1 MKRLLLA
8 LVIVFI
14 TLSQQYSQTIK
25 IVDSQI
31 EGQHM
36 VITYDIIS
44 DKPKQVFYV
53 SVFVSVDSGRT
64 YKEKPLQRV
73 KGDVG
78 KNVSSGKNKKI
89 VWYIFDEMPELEGR
103 ITLSFDVRGEVKPKN
118 VVDKQLFIGYK
129 GSVTAPIGLVAG
141 ITGKPGFYIS
151 AKANPRN
158 FTKVS
163 KETNATDVPL
173 GWYLVPNEAESQRFS
188 LTAGLQ
194 KQISKKAHLYGGIGF
209 TAYNLLWQ
217 TKRIGTPVVT
227 EWAKNTNESFKSYE
241 VEIGMIYQVKHLF
254 FSAGV
259 TNYNKKY
266 SDITFSVG
274 VFF

>member
-8 LVIVFI
+8 LVIIFS
-14 TLSQQYSQTIK
+14 TLTQQYSQTIK

-36 VITYDIIS
+36 LITYDIIS

-89 VWYIFDEMPELEGR
+89 VWFIFDEMPELEGR

-118 VVDKQLFIGYK
+118 VVDKQLLIGYK
-129 GSVTAPIGLVAG
+129 GSFTAPIGLVAG

-163 KETNATDVPL
+163 KETNATDVPS
-173 GWYLVPNEAESQRFS
+173 GWYIVPNEAESQRFS
-188 LTAGLQ
+188 MTVGVQ
-194 KQISKKAHLYGGIGF
+194 KQISKKAHLYGGLGF
-209 TAYNLLWQ
+209 TSYNLLWETQ
-217 TKRIGTPVVT
+217 KIGTSADK
-227 EWAKNTNESFKSYE
+227 EWIKNTNESFKSYE
-241 VEIGMIYQVKHLF
+241 VELGMIYQLKHLF
-254 FSAGV
+254 FSAGL

-266 SDITFSVG
+266 SDITFSAG